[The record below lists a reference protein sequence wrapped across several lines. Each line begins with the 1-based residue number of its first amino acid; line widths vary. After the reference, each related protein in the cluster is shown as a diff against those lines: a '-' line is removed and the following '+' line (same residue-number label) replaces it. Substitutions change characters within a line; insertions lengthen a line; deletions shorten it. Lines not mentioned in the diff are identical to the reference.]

1 MHEELTLE
9 DYFKRLQRFREEKK
23 ENVNEIQ
30 IGGNHYMRGI
40 QPFDIIS
47 SWKLDFWSGNV
58 LKYLLRFPF
67 KNGIEDLKKA
77 RHYLDY
83 LIENYERI
91 KKDFYK

>member
-1 MHEELTLE
+1 
-9 DYFKRLQRFREEKK
+9 
-23 ENVNEIQ
+23 
-30 IGGNHYMRGI
+30 MRGI